1 MRSVGSCFVA
11 ERERWALWLSV
22 FLGSGVALYF
32 ALPTEPPLWLGAAG
46 LVAVAAGA
54 IGFRRTAHVAIVTG
68 ALGALVLGFVVA
80 QWRTARVAEPILAE
94 RLGPVDV
101 AGRVTA
107 VESLGNA
114 VRVILDE
121 LEIERFG
128 EGETPASVRIR
139 LGGRQPPLAPGN
151 RIRVL
156 AVLSPPSAPAAPGAF
171 DFQRRSFFNGL
182 GAYGFSLG
190 AARIEEAPSSD
201 GLRLK
206 LARLRQ
212 TVSSRVTAALDGPEG
227 AIAAALMTGM
237 RGAIPAPLMAAI
249 RDSGIAHLLAISG
262 LHIGLVAGIL
272 FFGIRAALALIPRLA
287 LRQPI
292 KKWAA
297 GGAIAGAFA
306 YAVCAGATVPTQRAF
321 LMIGLVLVGVLLD
334 RRGLTMRLVA
344 WACAVILVFRPES
357 LLGPS
362 FQLSFAAV
370 VALIAVY
377 EAIRARRTFTD
388 RGRSSWARRAVL
400 YLGGVALTTIV
411 AGTATTPFALFHFN
425 RFAAYGLAA
434 NLVAVP
440 ITALWVMPWAVVA
453 YALMPFGLEAAALAP
468 MGWGIA
474 IIIDVAETVAGWP
487 GAVALLS
494 AMPTWGLG
502 IIAFGGLW
510 LCLWRTRWRL
520 LGAPVIALGLA
531 SAMLVRPPDILVDAD
546 GNLMAVRS
554 ADGRLAISSTRSAR
568 FVRDIWTRRAGQEEP
583 ALAWPASGTSTDG
596 RLRCDSF
603 GCVYRSSARTVALVR
618 RAEALLEDCWVAE
631 VVVSVVPVRTPCPSA
646 RVVVDR
652 FDLWRDGAHAI
663 WLGEGDASNIRVE
676 SVNQGRGDRPWVL
689 RPR

>member
-171 DFQRRSFFNGL
+171 DFQRRSFFNVL

-227 AIAAALMTGM
+227 AIATALMTGT
-237 RGAIPAPLMAAI
+237 
-249 RDSGIAHLLAISG
+249 
-262 LHIGLVAGIL
+262 
-272 FFGIRAALALIPRLA
+272 RLA
-287 LRQPI
+287 
-292 KKWAA
+292 
-297 GGAIAGAFA
+297 
-306 YAVCAGATVPTQRAF
+306 
-321 LMIGLVLVGVLLD
+321 
-334 RRGLTMRLVA
+334 
-344 WACAVILVFRPES
+344 
-357 LLGPS
+357 
-362 FQLSFAAV
+362 
-370 VALIAVY
+370 
-377 EAIRARRTFTD
+377 
-388 RGRSSWARRAVL
+388 
-400 YLGGVALTTIV
+400 
-411 AGTATTPFALFHFN
+411 
-425 RFAAYGLAA
+425 
-434 NLVAVP
+434 
-440 ITALWVMPWAVVA
+440 
-453 YALMPFGLEAAALAP
+453 
-468 MGWGIA
+468 
-474 IIIDVAETVAGWP
+474 
-487 GAVALLS
+487 
-494 AMPTWGLG
+494 
-502 IIAFGGLW
+502 
-510 LCLWRTRWRL
+510 
-520 LGAPVIALGLA
+520 
-531 SAMLVRPPDILVDAD
+531 
-546 GNLMAVRS
+546 
-554 ADGRLAISSTRSAR
+554 
-568 FVRDIWTRRAGQEEP
+568 
-583 ALAWPASGTSTDG
+583 
-596 RLRCDSF
+596 
-603 GCVYRSSARTVALVR
+603 
-618 RAEALLEDCWVAE
+618 
-631 VVVSVVPVRTPCPSA
+631 
-646 RVVVDR
+646 
-652 FDLWRDGAHAI
+652 
-663 WLGEGDASNIRVE
+663 
-676 SVNQGRGDRPWVL
+676 
-689 RPR
+689 